1 MGNKVLLAMS
11 GGVDSSVCAQ
21 LLIDQGYEVI
31 GVFMRTGVH
40 GTEDARAERKKGCCS
55 ALDAGDARRVA
66 DKFDIP
72 FYALDFEAEFGK
84 IMDYFAHEYLSGR
97 VAVPAARRAR

>member
-40 GTEDARAERKKGCCS
+40 GTEDARAERKK
-55 ALDAGDARRVA
+55 RV
-66 DKFDIP
+66 
-72 FYALDFEAEFGK
+72 LQCT
-84 IMDYFAHEYLSGR
+84 
-97 VAVPAARRAR
+97 